1 MIGLA
6 QGALDATMPYLIQ
19 RSQFGSPI
27 ADFQG
32 MQFTYADAATGNIHK
47 TGMKIHSHALHDNFP
62 IFSRAINCCSITTST
77 DILAGRLLCLNAARM
92 KEAGIPFV
100 LEV

>member
-27 ADFQG
+27 ADFQVRSWMNG
-32 MQFTYADAATGNIHK
+32 AKDLFNSRGCN
-47 TGMKIHSHALHDNFP
+47 LHM
-62 IFSRAINCCSITTST
+62 
-77 DILAGRLLCLNAARM
+77 LKLLQVCY
-92 KEAGIPFV
+92 
-100 LEV
+100 